1 MIIDQECDVTI
12 FILGIIYPKI
22 MCPNCVQTKL
32 SCSVLF
38 GSKAGLM
45 AIWIASFL
53 ITLMSNNSEAK
64 IAGHHDANRDTVGS
78 CGKSSFHRGA
88 ALPWC

>member
-1 MIIDQECDVTI
+1 
-12 FILGIIYPKI
+12 
-22 MCPNCVQTKL
+22 MCPNCVHTKL

-64 IAGHHDANRDTVGS
+64 IAGHHDANRDNVGS
-78 CGKSSFHRGA
+78 RGKSSFHRGA
-88 ALPWC
+88 ALPWCGHEGPVTSCFH